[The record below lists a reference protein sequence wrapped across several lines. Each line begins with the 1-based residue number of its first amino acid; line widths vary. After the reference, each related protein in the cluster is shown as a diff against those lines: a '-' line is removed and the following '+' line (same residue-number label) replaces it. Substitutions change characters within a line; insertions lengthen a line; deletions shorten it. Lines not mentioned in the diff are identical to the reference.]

1 VQRGSLKVIK
11 NRRGERV
18 WRLQWRENGRGRTRI
33 LGRYADMSRAEADA
47 ERQKILAPLNA
58 KTEVAPTSAV
68 TLRRYVEDEYLTLK
82 TRIWKASTRATTEQ
96 IVEAHI
102 LSELGSRPLA
112 SITRKELQAL
122 LDAKAESS
130 LSFSVVGH
138 VRWQL
143 AAIFGMAKSD
153 GLTSVN
159 PAEELVIPKCKEPGE
174 KRTIA
179 ADSIGKAEMVLAI
192 RERLVF
198 HFAVYQ
204 GMRPGEIVGLQ
215 LGDFRDGMIH
225 VARRIYRTVVD
236 TPKSWRSRR
245 AIPLMDRTAR
255 LLKQWQELLTDQ
267 RQEAWLFPSEAG
279 STPLSYS
286 NLYRR
291 NIQPALAKV
300 GLGKVN
306 FQVLRRT
313 WVTQFSAA
321 EKDPAVRA
329 QLAGHSVDVHLN
341 EYLQPQAEVS
351 RRAMRKLEKRLQ

>member
-236 TPKSWRSRR
+236 TEVLEVPPGNTADGSNGTAVEAVAGTANGSAARSVAVPLRGWQHTFELFEPLSPQHSAGARKGGTRQSQFPSATANVGDAVQRRGEGSGRPGATRR
-245 AIPLMDRTAR
+245 A
-255 LLKQWQELLTDQ
+255 QC
-267 RQEAWLFPSEAG
+267 
-279 STPLSYS
+279 
-286 NLYRR
+286 
-291 NIQPALAKV
+291 
-300 GLGKVN
+300 
-306 FQVLRRT
+306 
-313 WVTQFSAA
+313 
-321 EKDPAVRA
+321 
-329 QLAGHSVDVHLN
+329 
-341 EYLQPQAEVS
+341 
-351 RRAMRKLEKRLQ
+351 